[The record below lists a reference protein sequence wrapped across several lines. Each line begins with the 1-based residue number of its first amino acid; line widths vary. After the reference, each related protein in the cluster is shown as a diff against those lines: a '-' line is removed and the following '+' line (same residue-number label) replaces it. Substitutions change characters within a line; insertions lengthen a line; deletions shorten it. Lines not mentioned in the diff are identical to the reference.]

1 MACKQWNQLPGD
13 SPTSYPRVTGYSYD
27 NTVDLGATTWRHV
40 AFVERP
46 SRDGIAWLMLSDVCK
61 HCVHA
66 GCLDACPTGAIIR
79 TEFGTVVIQDDVCNG
94 CGYCV
99 PACPFG
105 VPQLDHADG
114 GSHKCTLCYD
124 RLRGGLAPACATACP
139 TGSIRF
145 GPVDELREVGR
156 ERVATLKE
164 QGLDEARLYGDDE
177 LGGTGGISGLN
188 AMFVLNGPPD
198 AFNLPAR
205 PRLPRLNIRP
215 AAAATLVAAAGY
227 RSRRRFRLRASRL
240 TQLVP
245 RSSNG
250 SDPPASSVGY
260 YDVPVI
266 HGPHWKWLV
275 IGYFYFGGISG
286 ASAVIAAFLRLYGG
300 RVGCPTGQDRYVRLV
315 PVARPVPHSPHSR
328 SWPAGQILSYAAS
341 VPGQL
346 ANVDRHLGA
355 NGVRGHLGADNRSP
369 TPG

>member
-1 MACKQWNQLPGD
+1 MTPDRQLAVSSQVIGESVSQMSPALGFLTDATLCIGCKACEVACKQWNQLPGD
-13 SPTSYPRVTGYSYD
+13 SPTTTFALTGYSYD

-46 SRDGIAWLMLSDVCK
+46 SRDGLAWLMLSDVCK

-79 TEFGTVVIQDDVCNG
+79 TEFGSVVIQDDVCNG

-105 VPQLDHADG
+105 VPQLDRADG

-124 RLRGGLAPACATACP
+124 RLRGGLTPACATACP

-145 GPVDELREVGR
+145 GPVGELGEAGR

-164 QGLDEARLYGDDE
+164 QGLDEARLYGNGE

-205 PRLPRLNIRP
+205 PRLPRLNIVP
-215 AAAATLVAAAGY
+215 AAAATTVAAAGY
-227 RSRRRFRLRASRL
+227 C
-240 TQLVP
+240 LV
-245 RSSNG
+245 
-250 SDPPASSVGY
+250 
-260 YDVPVI
+260 
-266 HGPHWKWLV
+266 
-275 IGYFYFGGISG
+275 
-286 ASAVIAAFLRLYGG
+286 AAFFYR
-300 RVGCPTGQDRYVRLV
+300 
-315 PVARPVPHSPHSR
+315 RP
-328 SWPAGQILSYAAS
+328 
-341 VPGQL
+341 
-346 ANVDRHLGA
+346 D
-355 NGVRGHLGADNRSP
+355 
-369 TPG
+369 